1 MQSLVELNK
10 PYKSMIFNCAL
21 ANRNYALVTGNLT
34 PVTPLVYRTHGTA
47 WDVKRCKGL
56 QLQRSPQNTPCG
68 IINCMFT
75 PSQADVRR
83 FYCSVYAKAR
93 SGQPL
98 EAIETIASQWIE
110 EHPEYHADFSDV
122 EIALARMY
130 DVEGGKTNPFLHL
143 SMHLSISEQCSIDQ
157 PRGIRQAVELLTAKR
172 DSLHDA
178 HHETMECLGQM
189 VWESQRA
196 GRQPDG
202 NAYIDCVQ
210 RRATRD

>member
-1 MQSLVELNK
+1 
-10 PYKSMIFNCAL
+10 
-21 ANRNYALVTGNLT
+21 
-34 PVTPLVYRTHGTA
+34 
-47 WDVKRCKGL
+47 
-56 QLQRSPQNTPCG
+56 
-68 IINCMFT
+68 MFT

-83 FYCSVYAKAR
+83 FFCAVYAKTQAN
-93 SGQPL
+93 QPL

-110 EHPEYHADFSDV
+110 DHPEYHTDFADS
-122 EIALARMY
+122 ALALEKMY

-178 HHETMECLGQM
+178 HHEAMDCLGQM

-196 GRQPDG
+196 GRPPDG
-202 NAYIDCVQ
+202 AAYIDCVQ
-210 RRATRD
+210 RHATRD